1 MVAPRIF
8 TNAYLR
14 HVSLRHVCL
23 RHACL
28 RQHVFAP
35 HNRIKSFYE
44 SLRHAALGHV
54 SLRHAFLR
62 HIFLGYAFFWHAF
75 LRHASLRYV
84 CLRHAYLVHSSLR
97 SANLRS
103 ASLRHKSLCHKSL
116 RHIKVSNNKQQPK
129 LSVCAVDTPN
139 STAVQSSTFYNWFIR
154 CKGIKVYVILTIP
167 SEFWRYIISLL
178 SYLCIDVECMMDSP
192 VMTTS
197 KKCGYRRKPFL
208 LLLFLSLASL
218 LFSATQWL
226 KINQNWLSSAHGE
239 RSELAYGSYSKI
251 KK

>member
-1 MVAPRIF
+1 MVSNRF
-8 TNAYLR
+8 TNLCATRLLAMYLCAT
-14 HVSLRHVCL
+14 HFCATQVC
-23 RHACL
+23 AT
-28 RQHVFAP
+28 
-35 HNRIKSFYE
+35 
-44 SLRHAALGHV
+44 
-54 SLRHAFLR
+54 
-62 HIFLGYAFFWHAF
+62 
-75 LRHASLRYV
+75 YV
-84 CLRHAYLVHSSLR
+84 CATHTWSTQVCAPQICAPQICAPQVC
-97 SANLRS
+97 ATNLRS
-103 ASLRHKSLCHKSL
+103 ASLRNKSL

-208 LLLFLSLASL
+208 LLLFLSLTSL

-226 KINQNWLSSAHGE
+226 KINQNWLSSTRGE
-239 RSELAYGSYSKI
+239 RSELVHWYYFFKNQKREI
-251 KK
+251 DYILVQTKK